1 MAAPVLI
8 AEDNEHDL
16 FLLTKALER
25 ARVTNP
31 IHSVRTGAELTQYL
45 MGIGSYRDRNL
56 HPLPGLILLD
66 LKLRDMQGTDVL
78 RFLNG
83 RKDLSNITVVVWT
96 ASMGPADVRELE
108 ELRIRCRVPKP
119 NSPEVLHETVRGL
132 NDFLVV
138 EGHQPVL
145 EFP

>member
-1 MAAPVLI
+1 
-8 AEDNEHDL
+8 
-16 FLLTKALER
+16 
-25 ARVTNP
+25 
-31 IHSVRTGAELTQYL
+31 
-45 MGIGSYRDRNL
+45 
-56 HPLPGLILLD
+56 
-66 LKLRDMQGTDVL
+66 
-78 RFLNG
+78 
-83 RKDLSNITVVVWT
+83 LSNITVVVWT